1 MHPYF
6 EPSRYQYHQVDGW
19 ALATPVSDRDDLPK
33 MSGIVKLN
41 IGGVKYETTVGT
53 LVSRGDNFFTTLF
66 SHMFATLKDEEGY
79 YFIDRDGEYFKPLL
93 SYLRTG
99 ELRVPPGMSKMCVER
114 EAHFYLI
121 DLNNNSIADGAPPV
135 GTQLAG
141 PPVYHPS
148 PLGCSLAR
156 PNARSY
162 FLRYDGVYVQKTR
175 DGEDFF
181 AYYRFFRDGKVSI
194 VTTSRHKVQNK
205 VNNTY
210 EVIEGE
216 WLLIRSN
223 FQRKPTI
230 LMGSFGYNS
239 IQIHWRSPRDKKHV
253 DCNTLHFF
261 PSFEPPTDLLF
272 SNQHCRMG
280 KKQYHRLNFKDDH
293 QVTITVMEKDQQHHR
308 LMNSIKRTATYSL
321 EKEEVVTLSIN
332 DDFFPEPIIS
342 LGTVL
347 LERRVE
353 RQVVGQRET
362 CRVYLAVDK
371 HEEEDDDEIDI
382 YTFLRT
388 SSPPVSLNDDD
399 TASSDDDEYRDMYAA
414 ATVTNNAPAATNNNN
429 NASGGGGPN
438 ARTRSERSLSQ

>member
-1 MHPYF
+1 
-6 EPSRYQYHQVDGW
+6 V
-19 ALATPVSDRDDLPK
+19 
-33 MSGIVKLN
+33 
-41 IGGVKYETTVGT
+41 GG
-53 LVSRGDNFFTTLF
+53 
-66 SHMFATLKDEEGY
+66 
-79 YFIDRDGEYFKPLL
+79 
-93 SYLRTG
+93 
-99 ELRVPPGMSKMCVER
+99 
-114 EAHFYLI
+114 
-121 DLNNNSIADGAPPV
+121 
-135 GTQLAG
+135 Q
-141 PPVYHPS
+141 
-148 PLGCSLAR
+148 
-156 PNARSY
+156 
-162 FLRYDGVYVQKTR
+162 
-175 DGEDFF
+175 
-181 AYYRFFRDGKVSI
+181 VSI
-194 VTTSRHKVQNK
+194 VTTSRHKVQNR

-230 LMGSFGYNS
+230 LMGTSPHFFVQPRLYLLTPTHTHTRHRTRDTHTTHIGSFGYNS

-429 NASGGGGPN
+429 ASGGGGPN

>member
-1 MHPYF
+1 M
-6 EPSRYQYHQVDGW
+6 
-19 ALATPVSDRDDLPK
+19 
-33 MSGIVKLN
+33 
-41 IGGVKYETTVGT
+41 
-53 LVSRGDNFFTTLF
+53 
-66 SHMFATLKDEEGY
+66 
-79 YFIDRDGEYFKPLL
+79 
-93 SYLRTG
+93 
-99 ELRVPPGMSKMCVER
+99 
-114 EAHFYLI
+114 
-121 DLNNNSIADGAPPV
+121 
-135 GTQLAG
+135 
-141 PPVYHPS
+141 
-148 PLGCSLAR
+148 
-156 PNARSY
+156 
-162 FLRYDGVYVQKTR
+162 
-175 DGEDFF
+175 
-181 AYYRFFRDGKVSI
+181 
-194 VTTSRHKVQNK
+194 TTSRHKVQNK

-230 LMGSFGYNS
+230 LMGTPPPISFLSASPLLADTHPRTHRTHTPHTHTAHAPPHTHTHTHTGSFGYNS

-272 SNQHCRMG
+272 SNQHGRMG

-308 LMNSIKRTATYSL
+308 LMNSIKRTATYTL
-321 EKEEVVTLSIN
+321 EKEEVVTLNIN

-429 NASGGGGPN
+429 NPN